1 MLNEEYSG
9 RGRQD
14 ERKRCNKQLIVEV
27 MRIHWTLHQHRLHN
41 DAVSNN
47 EAFATIHEGVTC
59 SRNLGNC
66 EEEFTRSWPG
76 NINHIDCSKFNQEI
90 EDILL
95 AKETQVSK
103 EIPPNEKE

>member
-1 MLNEEYSG
+1 
-9 RGRQD
+9 
-14 ERKRCNKQLIVEV
+14 

-47 EAFATIHEGVTC
+47 EAFATIHEDVTC

-76 NINHIDCSKFNQEI
+76 NIKHIDCSKFDQEI

-95 AKETQVSK
+95 AKDTQVST
-103 EIPPNEKE
+103 EIPPNEKEEERRHRQNLQEN